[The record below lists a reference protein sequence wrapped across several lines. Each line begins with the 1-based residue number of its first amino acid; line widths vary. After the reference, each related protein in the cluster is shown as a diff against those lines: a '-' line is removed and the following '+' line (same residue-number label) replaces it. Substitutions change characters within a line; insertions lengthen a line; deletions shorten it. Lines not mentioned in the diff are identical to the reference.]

1 MTLAQRIRRNKS
13 SDSDSDHVTIPT
25 EPEPAE
31 LSDDHVEP
39 AEPEVQPEVEVP
51 PSPEVVESEDSILDQ
66 ILGHKLSGL
75 NFLVGSCE
83 DLTQE
88 KTDPVADAVSE
99 VQNDIRFIF
108 VDDDLDDDIHSDIIQ
123 TTPTKNGPVTAPPT
137 AISNTNSSLSGD
149 LVNKLLSNQIAK
161 KIFIQTDVTIPD
173 YHALIKFHE
182 KRKWRQQI
190 NHFLETSTV

>member
-1 MTLAQRIRRNKS
+1 MEQ
-13 SDSDSDHVTIPT
+13 
-25 EPEPAE
+25 
-31 LSDDHVEP
+31 
-39 AEPEVQPEVEVP
+39 
-51 PSPEVVESEDSILDQ
+51 PSPEIVESEDSILDQ

-83 DLTQE
+83 DLTQD
-88 KTDPVADAVSE
+88 KSDPIADAVSE

-108 VDDDLDDDIHSDIIQ
+108 VDDDLDDDINNDITQ
-123 TTPTKNGPVTAPPT
+123 TPTNGPTTDPT

-149 LVNKLLSNQIAK
+149 LVNKLLSKQIAK

-182 KRKWRQQI
+182 KRLKSV
-190 NHFLETSTV
+190 LEREQNGGTKTIRYSPFHDLHEKIETVTSS